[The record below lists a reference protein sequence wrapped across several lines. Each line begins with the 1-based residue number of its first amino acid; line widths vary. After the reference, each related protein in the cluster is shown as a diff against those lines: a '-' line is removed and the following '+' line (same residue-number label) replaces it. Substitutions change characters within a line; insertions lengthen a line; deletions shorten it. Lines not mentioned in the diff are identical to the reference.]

1 MSLAGQI
8 TDNRTVL
15 EKADLALSDL
25 TSSGGLLQ
33 PAQAAKFMRILI
45 KQSKLMGMSTVVP
58 MKSHKQLIEKI
69 RFAGRV
75 LRAGNEAQ
83 ALAAGDRAKPNL
95 GKVELDAQLFKAE
108 VRLNNEVLEDSI
120 ERAELRQTIMQI
132 LGDAIARDM
141 EEVSIQGDTASA
153 DPFLAKF
160 DGLLKQITSNVVD
173 AADTKLSKVHFRDML
188 RALPSEFLRNK
199 SEMRFLTSV
208 DAEIDYRDTLADR
221 VGPVGDRFLEQDAA
235 VQYSGVPVVDLQLMP
250 ENIGT
255 GSHCTNVVF
264 TDPKNINFGVW
275 RQIRIETDKLVS
287 EGVLIIVATLR
298 FDMKLAE
305 ETATVKTINVNV
317 A

>member
-33 PAQAAKFMRILI
+33 PAQVAKFMRILI